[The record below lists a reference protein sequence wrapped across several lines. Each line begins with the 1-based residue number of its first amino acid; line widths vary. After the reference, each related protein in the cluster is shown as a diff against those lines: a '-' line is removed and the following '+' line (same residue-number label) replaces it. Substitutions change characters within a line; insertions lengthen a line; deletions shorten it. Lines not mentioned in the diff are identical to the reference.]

1 MSGTLWNVVYCHVEK
16 RGIQKDGTVESV
28 EMLEMINGR
37 SPGSNTWRYV
47 FTYHM
52 FVHILGG
59 YSLKFRPEI
68 G

>member
-47 FTYHM
+47 NVPY
-52 FVHILGG
+52 VWPYELWG
-59 YSLKFRPEI
+59 YSLKFRPEK
-68 G
+68 